1 MPMTDILF
9 AYGTLMTAAHASRT
23 GRRERERLA
32 REARS
37 LGAARLPGRLVDLGR
52 YPGLVEGGDGVVH
65 GEALRLT
72 DPEATLAWLDAY
84 EGIVVGEPDQ
94 NRNEYERVIRGV
106 TLQSGAALDVW
117 VYLYR
122 KDVTGLVPVADGRW
136 PAK

>member
-84 EGIVVGEPDQ
+84 EGIVPGRRGPT
-94 NRNEYERVIRGV
+94 EYVRVERTIRLEAEQDV
-106 TLQSGAALDVW
+106 TAW
-117 VYLYR
+117 VYVYQR
-122 KDVTGLVPVADGRW
+122 DVTGKPEVPGGRW
-136 PAK
+136 VVPA